1 MNIGFFDIETTGFHP
16 EKDEILVVCIANNAT
31 SRVKVIKKGK
41 MTEEEVIRE
50 SLSSMLI
57 YGSIVSWNGSSFDV
71 PFLSKRAQKYGLRF
85 NHKFH
90 VDLMK
95 KSSKFLPNV
104 EKSLESMASA
114 LLIDAN
120 LTEYDASIW
129 KMAKRGDKNA
139 MNYIVEHCSS
149 DVIAL
154 KRVWNKIME

>member
-50 SLSSMLI
+50 ALSSMSI

-71 PFLSKRAQKYGLRF
+71 PFLSRRAIKYGLRF

-90 VDLMK
+90 IDLMQ
-95 KSSKFLPNV
+95 KSARFIPNV
-104 EKSLESMASA
+104 EKSLDAMAST
-114 LLIDAN
+114 LLIDTHP
-120 LTEYDASIW
+120 TEYNASIW
-129 KMAKRGDKNA
+129 KMAKRGDKDA
-139 MNYIVEHCSS
+139 MQYIVDHCSS
-149 DVIAL
+149 DVITL
-154 KRVWNKIME
+154 KKVWKKLME